1 MQEGLLNAI
10 ARNEFQLLYQPQ
22 VDLKVIAEG
31 VETAQQLAFLRDNG
45 CDEMQGYHF
54 SRPVSAE
61 EIEKLLQAPGQ
72 LGHRLTV
79 LSI

>member
-45 CDEMQGYHF
+45 CDEMQG
-54 SRPVSAE
+54 
-61 EIEKLLQAPGQ
+61 
-72 LGHRLTV
+72 
-79 LSI
+79 